1 MTEQVLP
8 KGVVVV
14 TGAAGGMGS
23 ATALQLVEAGWSE
36 LLLCDMDV
44 SRLEAT
50 AAPLREKGAKVEIVA
65 GDVADLAF
73 PSKVLSVLGDRPI
86 AALVHTAGISPAMGS
101 PERILAINLD
111 ATVRLVEAI
120 RNRMAQGSAVVL
132 FASNS
137 SYFPMP
143 PEAAAA
149 FTAPLPPAGSV
160 SLVHLAPI
168 SDIAY
173 PLSKLGVRALV
184 KREARSFGERGVR
197 LISLSPGAID
207 TPMTRAEASIS
218 RGETRVG
225 QANAESLAQRMI
237 FNSASGRMGRAEE
250 VAAMAVF
257 LCSPA
262 ASFVTACDILVDGG
276 HTAAMGF

>member
-1 MTEQVLP
+1 MTKQVLP
-8 KGVVVV
+8 KGVAII
-14 TGAAGGMGS
+14 TGGAGGMGS
-23 ATALQLVEAGWSE
+23 ATACQLVDAGWSE
-36 LLLCDMDV
+36 FLLCDMDA
-44 SRLEAT
+44 SRLEVT
-50 AAPLREKGAKVEIVA
+50 AAPLRAKGAKVEIVA
-65 GDVADLAF
+65 GDIADPAF
-73 PSKVLSVLGDRPI
+73 PSRVLSALGDRPI

-111 ATVRLVEAI
+111 ATVRLVDAI
-120 RNRMAQGSAVVL
+120 RDRMAQGSAAVL

-149 FTAPLPPAGSV
+149 FTAPLPPEGAV
-160 SLVHLAPI
+160 SLVHLAPV
-168 SDIAY
+168 SNIAY

-184 KREARSFGERGVR
+184 KREAKRFGERGAR

-207 TPMTRAEASIS
+207 TPMLLAEASVS
-218 RGETRVG
+218 RDKAHAG
-225 QANAESLAQRMI
+225 QGNAEGLAQRMI

-276 HTAAMGF
+276 HTAAMGL